1 MAHLLVRNNWVTL
14 VVSILKYGI
23 VMDKIRELEVFAEI
37 ATARSMAEAGRRL
50 NLSPPAVTRILAGLE
65 DRLGVRLVQRTTR
78 SLNLTEAGRR
88 FKEAADR
95 LLVDMDAAERE
106 ASGTGEDPRGRITIT
121 ASTSFGR
128 LAVVPLFAEYL
139 AANPRVTGSAYLW
152 DRNVNLVEEGIDV
165 AVRIGELPDAG
176 VIARRVGSV
185 RRMLVASPD
194 YLKQEG
200 ALADVDELTNRRFIS
215 FRGVMPTDRISLSGA
230 TRTIVPWI
238 ELNDALSA
246 LSLAEEGYGV
256 TLTMSYLA
264 RAYVEQGTLVEVL
277 PQIAPPPMPVH
288 LVWPEARMLTAAVR
302 AFIDHAHPRLTRLL
316 H

>member
-1 MAHLLVRNNWVTL
+1 
-14 VVSILKYGI
+14 
-23 VMDKIRELEVFAEI
+23 MDKLRELEVFAEI
-37 ATARSMAEAGRRL
+37 ATAQSMAEAGRRL

-78 SLNLTEAGRR
+78 SLKLTEAGRR

-95 LLVDMDAAERE
+95 LLGDMDAAERE
-106 ASGTGEDPRGRITIT
+106 AAGTGEDPRGRITIT

-128 LAVVPLFAEYL
+128 LVVVPLLADYL

-176 VIARRVGSV
+176 LIARRVGAV

-194 YLKQEG
+194 YLARHG
-200 ALADVDELTNRRFIS
+200 RPADIDALAHHRNVV
-215 FRGVMPTDRISLSGA
+215 FRGVMPTDRIILGGVS
-230 TRTIVPWI
+230 RTIVPWI

-246 LSLAEEGYGV
+246 LSLAENGHGI

-264 RAYVEQGTLVEVL
+264 RTRIAKGTLVEVL
-277 PQIAPPPMPVH
+277 PDLAPPLLPVH

-302 AFIDHAHPRLTRLL
+302 AFIDEAHPRLTELL
-316 H
+316 A